1 MCSRLRSLS
10 SLGFLRFSPKALHVL
25 GGHLVRSCWCGF
37 YRSQCLESG
46 GLHSIHQFCL
56 RSIRAM
62 ALTSSYPAGLR
73 ASSCLAVSFYVSQ
86 VPRRCMRTWAISAQ
100 LRSASPGQLLFFQA
114 LFSITQVKLQLYST
128 APLRQTTYS
137 TNFVRHRCSCRL
149 FCWPRLPLS
158 SRANPSL
165 P

>member
-10 SLGFLRFSPKALHVL
+10 YLGFLRFSLKALHVL
-25 GGHLVRSCWCGF
+25 EGHLARSCWCGF

-46 GLHSIHQFCL
+46 GLRSIHQFCL

-100 LRSASPGQLLFFQA
+100 LQSASLGQLWFFQA
-114 LFSITQVKLQLYST
+114 SSLIIQVRDRKS
-128 APLRQTTYS
+128 
-137 TNFVRHRCSCRL
+137 VV
-149 FCWPRLPLS
+149 
-158 SRANPSL
+158 
-165 P
+165 